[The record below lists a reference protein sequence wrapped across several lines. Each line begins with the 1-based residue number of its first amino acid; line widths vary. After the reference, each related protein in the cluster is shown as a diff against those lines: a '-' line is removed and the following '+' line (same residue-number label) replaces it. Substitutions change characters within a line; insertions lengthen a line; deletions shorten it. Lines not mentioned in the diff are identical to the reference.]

1 MQLISTSTRPPE
13 ASYGQ
18 THLQRLSH
26 RMSQTPFLIRLRH
39 WEYWPF
45 NVVYFPIFL
54 YYFWLSFKARSFFFF
69 SASNPGIE
77 TGGMLGESKISILDK
92 IAGEFKPTTLFVP
105 LSTSLDTVVAQV
117 QALGLEFPLI
127 AKPDV
132 GERGRGVQK
141 IESREAL
148 AQYLQKSPLDFLIQ
162 EYVDAPLELGVFYYR
177 HPKEAHGIV
186 SSIVKKEFLTLRG
199 NGTDTVESLIMQNG
213 RAILQLSTLTERYG
227 HLFHQIPAAGETIE
241 LGNIGNH
248 CLGTKFLDA
257 NHLITPELTKVF
269 DDISHSIPGF
279 YFGRYD
285 LRCRSVEDLYAG
297 RNIRIMELNGAGA
310 EPGHIYQPG
319 FSLWEA
325 YRVLFHHWRV
335 MYDISRE
342 NHCQGVPYMTLREA
356 AEVWRRFRQTKLNV
370 LKSVWQMIH

>member
-1 MQLISTSTRPPE
+1 
-13 ASYGQ
+13 
-18 THLQRLSH
+18 
-26 RMSQTPFLIRLRH
+26 MSQIPFLIRLRH

-45 NVVYFPIFL
+45 NVVYFPIFF
-54 YYFWLSFKARSFFFF
+54 YYFWLSLKARSFFFF

-77 TGGMLGESKISILDK
+77 TGGMLGESKISILNQ
-92 IAGEFKPTTLFVP
+92 IADDFKPKTVFVP
-105 LSTSLDTVVAQV
+105 LSAPLDAVVTQL
-117 QALGLEFPLI
+117 QEQGLDFPLI

-148 AQYLQKSPLDFLIQ
+148 RRYLESSPLDFLIQ

-177 HPKEAHGIV
+177 YPHEAHGIV

-199 NGTDTVESLIMQNG
+199 NGVDSVENLIMQNG
-213 RAILQLSTLTERYG
+213 RAILQRSILTQRFSPI
-227 HLFHQIPAAGETIE
+227 FHQIPAAGEVIE

-257 NHLITPELTKVF
+257 NSLITPELTKVF

-285 LRCRSVEDLYAG
+285 LRCRSLEDLYAG

-310 EPGHIYQPG
+310 EPAHIYQPG
-319 FSLWEA
+319 SSLWEG

-335 MYDISRE
+335 MYGISRE
-342 NHCQGVPYMTLREA
+342 NHRRGVPYMTLREA
-356 AEVWRRFRQTKLNV
+356 RSVWRRIQRNKEL
-370 LKSVWQMIH
+370 SD

>member
-1 MQLISTSTRPPE
+1 MQSISTSTRPPE
-13 ASYGQ
+13 AGYGQ
-18 THLQRLSH
+18 THLQRLS
-26 RMSQTPFLIRLRH
+26 RRLSQTPFLIRLRH

-77 TGGMLGESKISILDK
+77 TGGMLGESKISILDQ

-162 EYVDAPLELGVFYYR
+162 EYVDASLELGVFYYR
-177 HPKEAHGIV
+177 HPQEAHGIV

-199 NGTDTVESLIMQNG
+199 NGLDTVESLIMQNG

-227 HLFHQIPAAGETIE
+227 HLFHQIPAAGEAIE

-257 NHLITPELTKVF
+257 NYLITPELTKVF
-269 DDISHSIPGF
+269 DNISHTIPGF

-285 LRCRSVEDLYAG
+285 LRCRSVEDLNAG

-325 YRVLFHHWRV
+325 YGVLFHHWRV

-342 NHCQGVPYMTLREA
+342 NHRRGVPYMTLQEA
-356 AEVWRRFRQTKLNV
+356 SKVWKRIQG
-370 LKSVWQMIH
+370 LKTAKI